1 MASHYPKLLALELE
15 LVKLVRCVVGRDVLA
30 EVVENLQ
37 TWRPLEDE
45 L

>member
-15 LVKLVRCVVGRDVLA
+15 LVELVRGMVGRDVLA
-30 EVVENLQ
+30 QVVEDLQ